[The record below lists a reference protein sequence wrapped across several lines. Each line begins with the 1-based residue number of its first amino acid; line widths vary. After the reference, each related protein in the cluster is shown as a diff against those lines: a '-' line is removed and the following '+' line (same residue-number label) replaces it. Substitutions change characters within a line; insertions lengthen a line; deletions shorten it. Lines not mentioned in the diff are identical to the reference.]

1 MKFKTL
7 MVATLL
13 KTTAEQVFSCEFCQ
27 IFKNSFFTEC
37 LLTTAFDIVH
47 LISLFYFFF
56 KLQVGGVK
64 VQIVFSFV
72 CTFIFVSFSSHMVTL
87 QTS

>member
-13 KTTAEQVFSCEFCQ
+13 KTTAEQVFSCEFRQ

-47 LISLFYFFF
+47 LISLFYFCF